1 MQTYKIGVKQL
12 LKRCNKN
19 YTYLTFEIGVPTG
32 LKTKKKKK
40 IVIKTSSKCLEKL
53 KLLKLIKLIMVL

>member
-1 MQTYKIGVKQL
+1 MKKSYKNCMQTYKIGVKQL

-40 IVIKTSSKCLEKL
+40 NCNKNF
-53 KLLKLIKLIMVL
+53 

>member
-32 LKTKKKKK
+32 LKTKKKR